1 MNVAQVD
8 INLKNIVIIFGIVGG
23 LIGNVFIVG
32 KLFNQ
37 FELLKDDVMILQST
51 NNILP
56 LRNDMLELGYK
67 IKSLRLELDQEFSE

>member
-1 MNVAQVD
+1 MAQVD

-32 KLFNQ
+32 KIFNQ
-37 FELLKDDVMILQST
+37 FELLKDDVLVLQST

-67 IKSLRLELDQEFSE
+67 IKSLRLELDNEFTE

>member
-1 MNVAQVD
+1 MTQVD

>member
-1 MNVAQVD
+1 MAQVD

-67 IKSLRLELDQEFSE
+67 IKSLRLELDNEFNE

>member
-1 MNVAQVD
+1 MTQVD

-67 IKSLRLELDQEFSE
+67 IKSLRLELDNEFTE

>member
-1 MNVAQVD
+1 MAQLD

-67 IKSLRLELDQEFSE
+67 IKSLRLELDKEFEE

>member
-1 MNVAQVD
+1 MAQVD
-8 INLKNIVIIFGIVGG
+8 INLKNIVIIFSIVGG

-37 FELLKDDVMILQST
+37 FELLKDDVIILQNT

-67 IKSLRLELDQEFSE
+67 IKSLRLELDKDFEE

>member
-1 MNVAQVD
+1 MAQVD
-8 INLKNIVIIFGIVGG
+8 INLKNIVIIFSIVGG

-37 FELLKDDVMILQST
+37 FELLKDDVMILQNN

-67 IKSLRLELDQEFSE
+67 IKSLRLELDKEFEE

>member
-1 MNVAQVD
+1 MNMTQVD

>member
-1 MNVAQVD
+1 MAQLD
-8 INLKNIVIIFGIVGG
+8 INLKNIVIIFSIVGG

-37 FELLKDDVMILQST
+37 FELLKNDVMILQNT

-67 IKSLRLELDQEFSE
+67 IKSLRLELDKEFEE

>member
-1 MNVAQVD
+1 MAQLD
-8 INLKNIVIIFGIVGG
+8 INLKNIVIIFSIVGG

-37 FELLKDDVMILQST
+37 FELLKDDVMILQNT

-67 IKSLRLELDQEFSE
+67 IKSLRLELDKEFEE

>member
-1 MNVAQVD
+1 MAQLD
-8 INLKNIVIIFGIVGG
+8 INLKNIVIIFSIVGG

-37 FELLKDDVMILQST
+37 FELLKDDVMILQNT

-67 IKSLRLELDQEFSE
+67 IKSLRLELDKDFEE

>member
-1 MNVAQVD
+1 MAQVD
-8 INLKNIVIIFGIVGG
+8 INLKNIVIIFSIVGG

-37 FELLKDDVMILQST
+37 FELLKDDVMILQNN

-67 IKSLRLELDQEFSE
+67 IKSLRLELDGAFEG

>member
-1 MNVAQVD
+1 MAQLD
-8 INLKNIVIIFGIVGG
+8 INLKNIVIIFSIVGG

-37 FELLKDDVMILQST
+37 FELLKDDVMILQNN

-67 IKSLRLELDQEFSE
+67 IKSLRLELDNEFTE

>member
-1 MNVAQVD
+1 MAQLD
-8 INLKNIVIIFGIVGG
+8 INLKNIVIIFSIVGG

-37 FELLKDDVMILQST
+37 FELLKDDVMILQNN

-67 IKSLRLELDQEFSE
+67 IKSLRLELDKEFEE

>member
-1 MNVAQVD
+1 MAQVD

-67 IKSLRLELDQEFSE
+67 IKSLRLELDNEFTE

>member
-1 MNVAQVD
+1 MAQVD
-8 INLKNIVIIFGIVGG
+8 INLKNIVIIFSIVGG

-37 FELLKDDVMILQST
+37 FELLKDDVMILQNT

-67 IKSLRLELDQEFSE
+67 IKSLRLELDKEFEE

>member
-1 MNVAQVD
+1 MAQLD
-8 INLKNIVIIFGIVGG
+8 INLKNIVIIFSIVGG

-37 FELLKDDVMILQST
+37 FELLKDDVMILQNN

-67 IKSLRLELDQEFSE
+67 IKSLRLELDKDFEE